1 MVDFDAFFED
11 LQKILIEVNGKNMIL
26 YYKHT
31 ERTDAYAP
39 IPVLFFVRL
48 NLRVYQ
54 NSWH

>member
-31 ERTDAYAP
+31 ERTYAYAP
-39 IPVLFFVRL
+39 IPVLFFF
-48 NLRVYQ
+48 
-54 NSWH
+54 